1 MKKKPICN
9 TAGEKIA
16 PEGNIRRRSR
26 AFQPTPQA
34 VCRLV
39 LRRTTGKVKF
49 VTAKIRLVVTLKYR
63 GVSVVTYRLLSP
75 WGRPT

>member
-39 LRRTTGKVKF
+39 LRRTTGKAKF
-49 VTAKIRLVVTLKYR
+49 VRKNGKIKNEKR
-63 GVSVVTYRLLSP
+63 
-75 WGRPT
+75 